1 MEAGYELRFKNGDI
15 VYWCQ
20 YIQGKCVIHYGMVDT
35 QFSDVVCIDLL
46 VPKDCRTVDGVP
58 IKEWKPDYR
67 THKLPKNWTYNT
79 ILFEY
84 GHTDDFSEI
93 SEKYKNLDITDKSQ
107 ILEAYNEGWLVKSID
122 NCHCCIEADVG
133 KGTYTLKKDW
143 NKKFGYAEY
152 YSGIN
157 IVSVSPPKVYDNYQD
172 AFDEKLKYEAEFQ
185 RVQNLTDLEWSI
197 EQIDKILDHWSGLY
211 HIPDNQKKS
220 YRDFIMNLSDLE
232 DVEVRMNAGNIQWK
246 YWKNKRWQNIEISNL
261 NLGGNE

>member
-1 MEAGYELRFKNGDI
+1 METGYELRFKNGDI

-93 SEKYKNLDITDKSQ
+93 SEKYKNLDITDKNK
-107 ILEAYNEGWLVKSID
+107 ILKAYNNGCLVKSID
-122 NCHCCIEADVG
+122 NCHCNIEVDIS
-133 KGTYTLKKDW
+133 KGTYILKLIY
-143 NKKFGYAEY
+143 NGYGYVDY
-152 YSGIN
+152 YNGIN
-157 IVSVSPPKVYDNYQD
+157 RISVSPPKVYDNYQD
-172 AFDEKLKYEAEFQ
+172 AFNEKLKYEAEFQ
-185 RVQNLTDLEWSI
+185 RVQNLTNLEWSI
-197 EQIDKILDHWSGLY
+197 EQIDKILDRWSGLY
-211 HIPDNQKKS
+211 HIPDKQKKS

-246 YWKNKRWQNIEISNL
+246 YWKNKRWNNVETSNL

>member
-1 MEAGYELRFKNGDI
+1 METGYELRFKNGDI

-20 YIQGKCVIHYGMVDT
+20 YIQGKCVIHYGMVDK

-93 SEKYKNLDITDKSQ
+93 SEKYKNLDITDKNK
-107 ILEAYNEGWLVKSID
+107 ILKAYNNGCLVKSID
-122 NCHCCIEADVG
+122 NCHCNIEADIS
-133 KGTYTLKKDW
+133 KGTYILKLIY
-143 NKKFGYAEY
+143 NGYGYVDY
-152 YSGIN
+152 YKGIN
-157 IVSVSPPKVYDNYQD
+157 RISVSPPKVYDNYQD
-172 AFDEKLKYEAEFQ
+172 AFNEKLKYEAEFQ

-197 EQIDKILDHWSGLY
+197 EQIDKILDRWSDLY
-211 HIPDNQKKS
+211 HIPDKQKKS

-232 DVEVRMNAGNIQWK
+232 DVEVRMNVGNIQWK
-246 YWKNKRWQNIEISNL
+246 YWKNKRWQNIET
-261 NLGGNE
+261 